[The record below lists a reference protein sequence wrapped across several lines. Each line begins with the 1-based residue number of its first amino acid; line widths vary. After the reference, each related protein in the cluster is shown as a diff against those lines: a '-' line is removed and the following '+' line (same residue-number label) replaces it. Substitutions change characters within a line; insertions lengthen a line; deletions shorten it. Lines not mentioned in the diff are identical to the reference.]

1 MKKLLVTTMLVSS
14 MLFSSAV
21 FADSDP
27 VVAKYNGQEVRKSYI
42 EQKVKSML
50 NGELPY
56 GKKDIMELDP
66 QVREQIIRSVVMSD
80 IVTKKAKDSGIDNN
94 SEVKKKIEIAKEQV
108 VQNEYLVQE
117 AKKLVNDS
125 MMKESYNKFAESL
138 KGKEEFKL
146 SHLLYQDEKEATE
159 AAKEF
164 KADVAKFDAKIKELA
179 DKKEQ
184 NKGGELGVF
193 KTGEMFPAIEEKVKN
208 VKTGGI
214 SDPVKTDFGWHVLKI
229 DQRKNISVPT
239 YEEKKEEIRNSLE
252 RMQVQKVIENL
263 VQSVGLEV
271 IDPVTK
277 VKK

>member
-27 VVAKYNGQEVRKSYI
+27 VVAKYSGKEVRKSYV
-42 EQKVKSML
+42 EEKVKSML

-66 QVREQIIRSVVMSD
+66 QVREQIIRSVVMSE

-94 SEVKKKIEIAKEQV
+94 SDVKKKIEIAKEQV

-117 AKKLVNDS
+117 AKKLVTDS
-125 MMKESYNKFAESL
+125 MMKESYSKFAESL

-208 VKTGGI
+208 VKAGGI

-229 DQRKNISVPT
+229 DQRKNIAVPT

-263 VQSVGLEV
+263 VKSVGLEV

>member
-27 VVAKYNGQEVRKSYI
+27 VVAKYSGKEVRKSYV
-42 EQKVKSML
+42 EEKVKSML

-66 QVREQIIRSVVMSD
+66 QVREQIIRSVVMSE

-94 SEVKKKIEIAKEQV
+94 SDVKKKIEIAKEQV

-117 AKKLVNDS
+117 AKKLVTDS

-208 VKTGGI
+208 VKAGGI

-229 DQRKNISVPT
+229 DQRKNIAVPT

-263 VQSVGLEV
+263 VKSVGLEV